1 MMPFLSF
8 FFLSLTMSANNNIAM
23 PPHPGLDSLTDV
35 DKLKHL
41 CPAFSKGCPYA
52 KLEELDSLAVNRG
65 EVSRW

>member
-1 MMPFLSF
+1 
-8 FFLSLTMSANNNIAM
+8 MSANNDIAM

-52 KLEELDSLAVNRG
+52 KLEELDSLAVSRG